1 MHFEGVVD
9 VASARDR
16 VWSFVSDPARVAGCA
31 PDVEHLEVV
40 DPTHFR
46 VTVRA
51 GIGPIRT
58 TFVVEAEFTELRAN
72 ERAAVRAI
80 GHARGSV
87 VEMSNVVEL
96 SDAAEGRTTL
106 RWSAEVN
113 VSGAIA
119 NIGSRFMQAAADKT
133 TRDVFACLKQRL
145 ESP

>member
-1 MHFEGVVD
+1 MHFEGSVE
-9 VASARDR
+9 VAAPRDR
-16 VWSFVSDPARVAGCA
+16 VWSFVSDPTRVAACA

-58 TFVVEAEFTELRAN
+58 TFAIDAEFTELHDG
-72 ERAAVRAI
+72 ERAAVRAT
-80 GHARGSV
+80 GRARGSV
-87 VEMSNVVEL
+87 VEMTNVVEL
-96 SDAAEGRTTL
+96 ADADGGRTMM
-106 RWSAEVN
+106 RWAAEVN

-133 TRDVFACLKQRL
+133 TREVFACLKERL
-145 ESP
+145 EAP